1 MGRPAINP
9 AKKKR
14 TVSITLTPE
23 QCQLLLWSA
32 AEVEQNTSV
41 FVGQLIEREARKIS
55 KQKQKPL
62 PDLDLDLD
70 QQQIKWTADGQV
82 QARRMVR
89 QMCQD
94 RTRK

>member
-14 TVSITLTPE
+14 TVSVTLTPE
-23 QCQLLLWSA
+23 QCQLLLWA
-32 AEVEQNTSV
+32 ATETGNNTSV
-41 FVGQLIEREARKIS
+41 FLGQLIEREARKIA

-62 PDLDLDLD
+62 PDLD
-70 QQQIKWTADGQV
+70 QQQMEWTADGQV
-82 QARRMVR
+82 RARQMIR

-94 RTRK
+94 RARK

>member
-23 QCQLLLWSA
+23 QCQLLLWTA

-41 FVGQLIEREARKIS
+41 FVGQLIEREARKIA

-62 PDLDLDLD
+62 PDLD
-70 QQQIKWTADGQV
+70 QQKMEWTADGQV
-82 QARRMVR
+82 RARKMVR

-94 RTRK
+94 RARK

>member
-23 QCQLLLWSA
+23 QCQLLLWAA

-41 FVGQLIEREARKIS
+41 FVGQLIEREARKIA

-62 PDLDLDLD
+62 PDLN
-70 QQQIKWTADGQV
+70 QQQMEWTADGQV
-82 QARRMVR
+82 QARQMVR
-89 QMCQD
+89 QMCQGG
-94 RTRK
+94 TRK

>member
-23 QCQLLLWSA
+23 QCRLLLWSA
-32 AEVEQNTSV
+32 AETEQNTSV
-41 FVGQLIEREARKIS
+41 FIGQLIEREARKIA

-62 PDLDLDLD
+62 PNMD
-70 QQQIKWTADGQV
+70 QQQMEWTADGQI
-82 QARRMVR
+82 QARQMVR

-94 RTRK
+94 KARK

>member
-32 AEVEQNTSV
+32 AETEQNTSV
-41 FVGQLIEREARKIS
+41 FIGQLIEREAKRIA

-62 PDLDLDLD
+62 PNLE
-70 QQQIKWTADGQV
+70 QQQLEWTADGQV
-82 QARRMVR
+82 QARQMVR
-89 QMCQD
+89 QLC
-94 RTRK
+94 RKAAK

>member
-23 QCQLLLWSA
+23 QCQLLLWAA
-32 AEVEQNTSV
+32 AETGENTSV
-41 FVGQLIEREARKIS
+41 FVGQLIEREARKIA

-62 PDLDLDLD
+62 PDLD
-70 QQQIKWTADGQV
+70 QRQMEWTADGQV
-82 QARRMVR
+82 QARQLVR
-89 QMCQD
+89 QMCQNKA
-94 RTRK
+94 RK